1 MADFDGGAVCGRHGA
16 VALGGGS
23 MFNLAFDFMAALSV
37 ILLAACFYQVLKI
50 AEENES
56 IDEMAEKEANKD
68 E

>member
-1 MADFDGGAVCGRHGA
+1 M
-16 VALGGGS
+16 ALGGGTT
-23 MFNLAFDFMAALSV
+23 FTCAFDIVSALAV
-37 ILLAACFYQVLKI
+37 IMLAACFYQVLKI

>member
-1 MADFDGGAVCGRHGA
+1 
-16 VALGGGS
+16 

-50 AEENES
+50 TEENES